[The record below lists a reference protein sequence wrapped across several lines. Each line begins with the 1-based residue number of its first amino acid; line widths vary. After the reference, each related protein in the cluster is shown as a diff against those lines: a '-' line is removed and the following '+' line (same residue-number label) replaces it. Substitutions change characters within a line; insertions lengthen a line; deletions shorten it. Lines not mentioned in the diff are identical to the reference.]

1 MTERKLKFALFGNVY
16 QARKCA
22 SAQKLLSILVEK
34 NAEIAIEHDFYLFL
48 TKGLRLDV
56 HPTEIIEN
64 DQFTAD
70 FAISMG
76 GDGTFLK
83 AASHV
88 GDKNIPILGINMGRL
103 GFLADISADE
113 IENIIDAL
121 YEEHYTVEERSVLQI
136 ESDNDS
142 IKGYPFAL
150 NEVAI
155 LKKDD
160 SSMITIHTSINGEY
174 LTIYQAD
181 GLLLSTPTGSTGYS
195 LSVGAPI
202 MVPQSKSFILTA
214 VAPHSLNIRPV
225 VVNDDATIQFT
236 VESRS
241 HNFLIAVDGRS
252 ETCKEGTSL
261 TIRKAPYTIK
271 VVKRFNQSF
280 FNTLRHKLMWG
291 ADNRQ

>member
-136 ESDNDS
+136 ESDNNS